1 MCRDRSRSARYA
13 NHSISIYSTGIT
25 TRIPQDFFRA
35 FRRVLHVQS
44 EEICHLLVC
53 EVPRRCAPFLAP
65 VRALSPYNCHSVSFL
80 FPVLWKHF
88 PDCTSPCVA
97 KKYPSTTSKFGV
109 YRQNGDIEFSSI
121 DLPYISPRI
130 HRIFSCTVSRT
141 YSRPSTHLGSRN
153 YSQPDQWTR
162 RFYRRLDQWTPRLY
176 HRLARLL
183 STTLYNSSVARLLS
197 GSCFKP
203 FLLDIAG
210 GRAGVRALLSRNE
223 KTYISPEESLA
234 PAI

>member
-1 MCRDRSRSARYA
+1 MRTTVSGLLSRVPSRSSCAIRRDLSFVGVRSSAPVCALPRACARPLPLHLPLGLFSLPGSLETFSRLHFTLCCKKKVTDRS
-13 NHSISIYSTGIT
+13 T
-25 TRIPQDFFRA
+25 
-35 FRRVLHVQS
+35 
-44 EEICHLLVC
+44 
-53 EVPRRCAPFLAP
+53 
-65 VRALSPYNCHSVSFL
+65 
-80 FPVLWKHF
+80 
-88 PDCTSPCVA
+88 
-97 KKYPSTTSKFGV
+97 YPSTTSKFGV

-130 HRIFSCTVSRT
+130 HRIFSCTFSRT
-141 YSRPSTHLGSRN
+141 YSRPSAHLGSRN

>member
-1 MCRDRSRSARYA
+1 MCNQKRFVICWCAK
-13 NHSISIYSTGIT
+13 
-25 TRIPQDFFRA
+25 FRA
-35 FRRVLHVQS
+35 GVRPSSRL
-44 EEICHLLVC
+44 
-53 EVPRRCAPFLAP
+53 CAPSPLTTAIRSLFSS
-65 VRALSPYNCHSVSFL
+65 RFFGNIFQIALH
-80 FPVLWKHF
+80 PVLQ
-88 PDCTSPCVA
+88 

-210 GRAGVRALLSRNE
+210 GRAGVRALLSRIE

>member
-1 MCRDRSRSARYA
+1 M
-13 NHSISIYSTGIT
+13 
-25 TRIPQDFFRA
+25 
-35 FRRVLHVQS
+35 
-44 EEICHLLVC
+44 VC

-97 KKYPSTTSKFGV
+97 KAYPSATSKFGV

-130 HRIFSCTVSRT
+130 HRIFSCTFSRT
-141 YSRPSTHLGSRN
+141 YSRPSAHLGSRN

-183 STTLYNSSVARLLS
+183 SITLYNSSVASLCNSLQL
-197 GSCFKP
+197 F
-203 FLLDIAG
+203 G
-210 GRAGVRALLSRNE
+210 GTASLRVLFQAFFARHRWRARRCARVVV
-223 KTYISPEESLA
+223 KK
-234 PAI
+234 